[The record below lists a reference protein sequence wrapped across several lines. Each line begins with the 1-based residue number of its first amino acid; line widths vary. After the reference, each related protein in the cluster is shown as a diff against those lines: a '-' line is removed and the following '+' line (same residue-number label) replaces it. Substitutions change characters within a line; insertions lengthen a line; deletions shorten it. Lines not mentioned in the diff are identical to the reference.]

1 MVLDTDLPEN
11 LTAVP
16 AGHGKLQR
24 VMVGILLGGY
34 SNKYKHRKQKEKRR
48 GKKRKE
54 TSHELTVGSA
64 LSLIRNLL
72 RLKLS
77 LRILD
82 QLKELIFVFPWIQK
96 NQNQLRQHK
105 QNWKQTQNYQAVHS
119 LPDELGGGLPQNV
132 RNQLIDLSYQPNF
145 KRSQHSLKMWQKK
158 KIRAVKQRRLDLI
171 GVSLVK
177 RECIHC
183 SMACFVCYVWECQVR
198 APLKKLP
205 ELQPSSSN
213 HHLLIAVPNISVLSV
228 EKTFHLELRILWY

>member
-132 RNQLIDLSYQPNF
+132 RNQLID
-145 KRSQHSLKMWQKK
+145 
-158 KIRAVKQRRLDLI
+158 
-171 GVSLVK
+171 
-177 RECIHC
+177 IHC

>member
-198 APLKKLP
+198 APLKKTAWTAA
-205 ELQPSSSN
+205 EQQQP
-213 HHLLIAVPNISVLSV
+213 PSVNCCA
-228 EKTFHLELRILWY
+228 

>member
-158 KIRAVKQRRLDLI
+158 KNQGSETAQTGLNWGQPGQKRVHPLFYGMFCVLCLRVSGQSTIKKNCLNCSRAAATTI
-171 GVSLVK
+171 
-177 RECIHC
+177 C
-183 SMACFVCYVWECQVR
+183 
-198 APLKKLP
+198 
-205 ELQPSSSN
+205 
-213 HHLLIAVPNISVLSV
+213 
-228 EKTFHLELRILWY
+228 

>member
-34 SNKYKHRKQKEKRR
+34 SDKHKHRKQKEKRR

-54 TSHELTVGSA
+54 TLHELTVGSA

-105 QNWKQTQNYQAVHS
+105 QKRKTKNYQAVHS
-119 LPDELGGGLPQNV
+119 FPDELGGGLPQNV
-132 RNQLIDLSYQPNF
+132 RNQLTDLSYQLNF
-145 KRSQHSLKMWQKK
+145 KRSQHSLKMCR

-198 APLKKLP
+198 APLKKKNQTLP

-213 HHLLIAVPNISVLSV
+213 HQLIAVPNISVLWV
-228 EKTFHLELRILWY
+228 EKTFHLELRILW